1 MADINIGAKITT
13 DTGQSVKSINDL
25 NKEIKSASEALKE
38 AKIGSA
44 EYTKAQA
51 DLKKAQEEL
60 SLSTKE
66 KVGTFGQL
74 KEQLKSSVPA
84 FKGAEEGV
92 SGLGKQLW
100 ALMANPIVLLVAAI
114 VAGLKFLYD
123 AFTST
128 VEGGKKVAQ
137 MMDGLKAVLQVLTD
151 RVFSFGN
158 AVIKLFTGDF
168 KGAMAD
174 AKASVSGLSDAI
186 ENAYTRTA
194 QITKRLQEL
203 KKEQRE
209 DDVERAKRER
219 DLALIRE
226 KLNDES
232 IPIKER
238 MAAAKALREEQ
249 VKNSADDLKRT
260 TEIVN
265 LKIEKLKMQK
275 EGEKK
280 NADEI
285 AELQKELYNVE
296 KENALEGV
304 RTNKVIRNLEKQ
316 ERAAGLEE
324 RKKEQEEEKARIEN
338 IREYENKIK
347 KLKQEQDLAIIIDAY
362 KKERLTAQNALADSK
377 REIELSYEQKKL
389 TRVQANN
396 LILEEEKLFNLKLR
410 EIEQK
415 HAEEVYKKE
424 QEIAKQKELILANG
438 KARMIALE
446 KEEIEGRIKQR
457 AGFIKL
463 LDSELKLA
471 QARKIATIEMEQE
484 AFNTKRALE
493 RQSLIDS
500 KATSEELLAFDNETA
515 ASQIA
520 LDESVK
526 AAKIKNMD
534 IVANA
539 ANTFSQLLG
548 QQTLAGK
555 VLGVA
560 SATIDTY
567 VAAGKALKSAP
578 PPFGAIAMAATI
590 AQGLLN
596 VKRIVSVQ
604 VPGAS
609 GGGSVPST
617 PSVPSAPLTPQSGT
631 TTLNQGSI
639 QQIGNAAAPRAF
651 VVESDIRNNQER
663 ITMLNRAAR
672 IGG

>member
-13 DTGQSVKSINDL
+13 DASQSVKSINDL
-25 NKEIKSASEALKE
+25 NKEIKSASQALKE
-38 AKIGSA
+38 AKIGSD
-44 EYTKAQA
+44 EYTKAQN

-60 SLSTKE
+60 NVSTKE
-66 KVGTFGQL
+66 KSGTFAQL
-74 KEQLKSSVPA
+74 KEHLKGTVPA
-84 FKGAEEGV
+84 FKGAEEGA
-92 SGLGKQLW
+92 SGLGKQLM
-100 ALMANPIVLLVAAI
+100 ALLANPIVLLVAAI
-114 VAGLKFLYD
+114 VVGLKFLYE

-128 VEGGKKVAQ
+128 VEGGKKMAQ
-137 MMDGLKAVLQVLTD
+137 MMDGLKAILQVLTD
-151 RVFSFGN
+151 RAFAFGN
-158 AVIKLFTGDF
+158 AVIKLFSGDF
-168 KGAMAD
+168 KGAMVD
-174 AKASVSGLSDAI
+174 AKASVSGLADAI
-186 ENAYTRTA
+186 ETTYTRTA

-209 DDVERAKRER
+209 DDVDRAKRER

-238 MAAAKALREEQ
+238 MAAAKQLREEQ

-260 TEIVN
+260 TEVVN

-285 AELQKELYNVE
+285 AELQKELYNTE

-316 ERAAGLEE
+316 ERTAGAEE

-347 KLKQEQDLAIIIDAY
+347 KLKQEQDLAIITDTY
-362 KKERLTAQNALADSK
+362 KKEKLVAQNALADSI
-377 REIELSYEQKKL
+377 RDIELSFEQKKL
-389 TRVQANN
+389 TRQQANR
-396 LILEEEKLFNLKLR
+396 LIQEEEKLHNLKLK
-410 EIEQK
+410 EIEDK
-415 HAEEVYKKE
+415 HAQEVYKKE
-424 QEIAKQKELILANG
+424 QEIAKEKEGILSRG
-438 KARMIALE
+438 KTRMIALE
-446 KEEIEGRIKQR
+446 KEEIDGRIKQR

-500 KATSEELLAFDNETA
+500 KANAEELQAFDNETA
-515 ASQIA
+515 AAKIA
-520 LDESVK
+520 LDDSVRD
-526 AAKIKNMD
+526 AKNKNLA
-534 IVANA
+534 IVAQA
-539 ANTFSQLLG
+539 ASTFSNLIG

-555 VLGVA
+555 ALGVA

-567 VAAGKALKSAP
+567 IAAGKALKSAP

-590 AQGLLN
+590 AQGLMN

-609 GGGSVPST
+609 GGVSSPST
-617 PSVPSAPLTPQSGT
+617 PSIPSAPLTPQSGA
-631 TTLNQGSI
+631 TTLNSGSI

>member
-1 MADINIGAKITT
+1 MADVNIGAKITV
-13 DTGQSVKSINDL
+13 DSGGAAKSINDL
-25 NKEIKSASEALKE
+25 NKEIKEASQALKD

-44 EYTKAQA
+44 EYTKAQQ
-51 DLKKAQEEL
+51 DLKKAQDEL
-60 SLSTKE
+60 SISTKE
-66 KVGTFGQL
+66 KSGTFAQL
-74 KEQLKSSVPA
+74 KDHLKGTVPA
-84 FKGAEEGV
+84 FKGAEEGA
-92 SGLGKQLW
+92 SGLGKQLM
-100 ALMANPIVLLVAAI
+100 ALLANPIVLLVAAI
-114 VAGLKFLYD
+114 VAGLKFLYE

-128 VEGGKKVAQ
+128 VEGGKKMAQ
-137 MMDGLKAVLQVLTD
+137 MMDGLKAILQVLTD
-151 RVFSFGN
+151 RAFAFGN
-158 AVIKLFTGDF
+158 AVIKLFSGDF
-168 KGAMAD
+168 KGAMVD
-174 AKASVSGLSDAI
+174 AKASVSGLSEAI
-186 ENAYTRTA
+186 ETAYTRTA

-209 DDVERAKRER
+209 DDVDRAKRER

-238 MAAAKALREEQ
+238 MAAAKQLREEQ

-285 AELQKELYNVE
+285 AELQKELYNTE

-324 RKKEQEEEKARIEN
+324 RKKEQEEEKARIDN

-347 KLKQEQDLAIIIDAY
+347 KLQQEQDLALITDTY
-362 KKERLTAQNALADSK
+362 KKEKLVAQNALADSK
-377 REIELSYEQKKL
+377 RDIELSYEQKKL
-389 TRVQANN
+389 TRTQANR
-396 LILEEEKLFNLKLR
+396 LIQEEEKLHNLKLK
-410 EIEQK
+410 EIEEK

-424 QEIAKQKELILANG
+424 QEIAKEKERILSSG
-438 KARMIALE
+438 KARIIALE

-457 AGFIKL
+457 TGFIKL

-515 ASQIA
+515 AAKID

-526 AAKIKNMD
+526 EAKVKNMD

-539 ANTFSQLLG
+539 ANAFSNLLG

-555 VLGVA
+555 ALGVA

-567 VAAGKALKSAP
+567 IAAGKALKSAP

-590 AQGLLN
+590 ATGLMN

-604 VPGAS
+604 VPGAT
-609 GGGSVPST
+609 GGVSAPST
-617 PSVPSAPLTPQSGT
+617 PTAPSAPITPPSGT
-631 TTLNQGSI
+631 TTLNSGSI
-639 QQIGNAAAPRAF
+639 QQLGNAAAPRAF